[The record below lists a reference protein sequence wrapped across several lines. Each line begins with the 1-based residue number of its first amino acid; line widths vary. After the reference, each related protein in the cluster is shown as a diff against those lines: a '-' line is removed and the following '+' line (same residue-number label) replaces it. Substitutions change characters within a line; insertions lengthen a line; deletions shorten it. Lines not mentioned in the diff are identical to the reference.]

1 MKAAAKRLETTMSVY
16 TVHEAPARVSASSD
30 AERFIFVRDG
40 FSWWAFL
47 LAPLWMLWHRMWL
60 VFVGYAVIAS
70 GIEFVLVRFGASRAA
85 ISLVGFLISLLV
97 GLESSTLRRLPLHR
111 RGWTNVGVVS
121 GDKLEDA
128 ERRFFDAWARRTR
141 PANSAINTT
150 TPGPTNAAPVG
161 VPRVAQT
168 PHVVGLFP
176 EPGAGR

>member
-16 TVHEAPARVSASSD
+16 TVHEAPARASASSA

-47 LAPLWMLWHRMWL
+47 FAPLWMLWHRMWL
-60 VFVGYAVIAS
+60 VFVGYAVIS
-70 GIEFVLVRFGASRAA
+70 GGIEFTLVRFGASRAA
-85 ISLVGFLISLLV
+85 IALVGLLIALLV
-97 GLESSTLRRLPLHR
+97 GLESSTLRRLTLHR

-121 GDKLEDA
+121 GDKLEDG
-128 ERRFFDAWARRTR
+128 ERRFFDAWARGTR
-141 PANSAINTT
+141 PENSAATATT
-150 TPGPTNAAPVG
+150 SGPTGGTPVG
-161 VPRVAQT
+161 VPRVAPA